1 MRRQI
6 TLTTA
11 IAAAMFVLPAT
22 TAAAQISEPEPSRF
36 SDAIVFPVAIRPTR
50 NEASAEPG
58 YLFDFSL
65 SRIAARSVAREL
77 PPAGF
82 GEEPIKPGDP
92 LWIAITTRSGQTV
105 FCSDQNYSVRC
116 LRDADDDG
124 RFEQYWS
131 AMRGGCTILR
141 EAACREPTPLAY
153 QGRQPLAG
161 GPVAHTTLAS
171 SELTDP
177 RVMVGQA
184 RVVWNRRSGVYEVA
198 MWTGEGRRKRPLP
211 GTFTPIRPQV
221 QGGPALMDQNG
232 FSIQIE
238 GVDSNGAVKIES
250 AELPAEFGAL
260 FTRVR

>member
-1 MRRQI
+1 MRRPI
-6 TLTTA
+6 TLGIA
-11 IAAAMFVLPAT
+11 VAAAMVILPIT
-22 TAAAQISEPEPSRF
+22 TATSQISEPEPSRF

-58 YLFDFSL
+58 YLFDFTL

-82 GEEPIKPGDP
+82 GEEAIKPGDP
-92 LWIAITTRSGQTV
+92 LWMAVTTRSGQTV

-124 RFEQYWS
+124 RFEQSWS

-141 EAACREPTPLAY
+141 EAACRELTPLAY
-153 QGRQPLAG
+153 QGRQPLVG
-161 GPVAHTTLAS
+161 GPVAHTALAS

-177 RVMVGQA
+177 RAMVGQA

-198 MWTGEGRRKRPLP
+198 MWTEGRRKRPLP

-221 QGGPALMDQNG
+221 QGGPALVDQNG
-232 FSIQIE
+232 LRVQIE
-238 GVDSNGAVKIES
+238 GVDSNGAVKVGS

-260 FTRVR
+260 FTRVG